1 MFKFK
6 STNDELSLDELDRVT
21 AGVPKLGEE
30 RPIQAF
36 NHDKLS
42 LDELDR
48 VTAGV
53 PKLGE
58 ERPIQA
64 FDPDELSLDDLDRV
78 TAGVPFMPN
87 INGDLPKGVTIAEN
101 GEIIREERS
110 R

>member
-6 STNDELSLDELDRVT
+6 STDDELSLDELDRVT

-30 RPIQAF
+30 RLLDP
-36 NHDKLS
+36 DELS

-53 PKLGE
+53 P
-58 ERPIQA
+58 
-64 FDPDELSLDDLDRV
+64 
-78 TAGVPFMPN
+78 FMPD
-87 INGDLPKGVTIAEN
+87 ISGDLPEGVTIAEN